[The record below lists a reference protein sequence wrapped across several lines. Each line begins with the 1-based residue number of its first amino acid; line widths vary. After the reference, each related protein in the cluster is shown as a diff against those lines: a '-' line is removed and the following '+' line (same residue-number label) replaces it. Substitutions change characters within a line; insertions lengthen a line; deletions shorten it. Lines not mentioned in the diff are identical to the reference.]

1 MKILLGQLT
10 YLRMRLHFKFLPYVF
25 TSALTASGTQFLS
38 IPTSAE
44 DLITFNSIWRSPS
57 SFKKNL
63 VGEEL
68 SVSYG
73 NWFADFK
80 SFDMKWRGK
89 IVNQSSQLH
98 FRYLG
103 INDIELRPNKPTS
116 DPLGYYSSYGLS
128 LGASTARR
136 IGDNELGLTL
146 KLIRMELYQYSTTG
160 YAVDIGISRNINN
173 NLSFT
178 YSLLNIGSLKNLIDL
193 EPSLP
198 LRSIIS
204 STYDHSFGE
213 ISLGIEKNSL
223 VKDIIYS
230 IGIKKN
236 YQGLD
241 FGLNY
246 YNNQSFQ
253 NITSG
258 FSIGIG
264 IFTFNY
270 AFLFGNQQLGTPQF
284 LDIIIR
290 IP

>member
-1 MKILLGQLT
+1 MSIL
-10 YLRMRLHFKFLPYVF
+10 Y
-25 TSALTASGTQFLS
+25 
-38 IPTSAE
+38 
-44 DLITFNSIWRSPS
+44 
-57 SFKKNL
+57 
-63 VGEEL
+63 
-68 SVSYG
+68 
-73 NWFADFK
+73 
-80 SFDMKWRGK
+80 
-89 IVNQSSQLH
+89 
-98 FRYLG
+98 
-103 INDIELRPNKPTS
+103 
-116 DPLGYYSSYGLS
+116 
-128 LGASTARR
+128 
-136 IGDNELGLTL
+136 
-146 KLIRMELYQYSTTG
+146 
-160 YAVDIGISRNINN
+160 
-173 NLSFT
+173 
-178 YSLLNIGSLKNLIDL
+178 
-193 EPSLP
+193 LP

-204 STYDHSFGE
+204 STYNHSFGE

-223 VKDIIYS
+223 VNDIIYS
-230 IGIKKN
+230 IGIKKD

>member
-1 MKILLGQLT
+1 
-10 YLRMRLHFKFLPYVF
+10 
-25 TSALTASGTQFLS
+25 
-38 IPTSAE
+38 
-44 DLITFNSIWRSPS
+44 
-57 SFKKNL
+57 
-63 VGEEL
+63 
-68 SVSYG
+68 
-73 NWFADFK
+73 
-80 SFDMKWRGK
+80 
-89 IVNQSSQLH
+89 
-98 FRYLG
+98 
-103 INDIELRPNKPTS
+103 
-116 DPLGYYSSYGLS
+116 
-128 LGASTARR
+128 
-136 IGDNELGLTL
+136 
-146 KLIRMELYQYSTTG
+146 MELYQYSTTG
-160 YAVDIGISRNINN
+160 YAVDIGISRDINN

-204 STYDHSFGE
+204 STQDHSFGE

-230 IGIKKN
+230 IGIKKD

-270 AFLFGNQQLGTPQF
+270 AFLFGNQQLGNPQF